1 MIFRI
6 FLDTPTNNP
15 TMYVDV
21 VLMFCL
27 LAKEVM
33 GQNTKEATDSFL
45 QNMDFRVRNI
55 DSRESWLIFLAQ
67 GIMVGVVG
75 FWGGVFCMGSVY
87 LLMVLA
93 KRVFHPEEAEKSAA
107 WK

>member
-45 QNMDFRVRNI
+45 QNMDFRVRKI
-55 DSRESWLIFLAQ
+55 DS
-67 GIMVGVVG
+67 
-75 FWGGVFCMGSVY
+75 C
-87 LLMVLA
+87 
-93 KRVFHPEEAEKSAA
+93 KS
-107 WK
+107 